1 MAEPLTIALHGLHR
15 TQLKK
20 GEHIAVIGAGTIGL
34 MAALAALSYGAVPIL
49 LDIVP
54 ERLELAKKLGSAL
67 CDQFSQRFGGGA
79 DFEIHRR

>member
-1 MAEPLTIALHGLHR
+1 M
-15 TQLKK
+15 
-20 GEHIAVIGAGTIGL
+20 IGAGTIGL

-54 ERLELAKKLGSAL
+54 ERLGIGEKTGRAL